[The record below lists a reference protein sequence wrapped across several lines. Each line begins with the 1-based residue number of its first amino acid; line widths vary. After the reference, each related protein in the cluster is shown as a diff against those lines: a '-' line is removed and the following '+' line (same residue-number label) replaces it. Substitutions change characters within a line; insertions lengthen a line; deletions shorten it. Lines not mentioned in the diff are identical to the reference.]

1 MIFAKGYKYK
11 NYLITSFFL
20 IFLILGISV
29 HDDYGI
35 SWDED
40 YHRMNGQISIRYID
54 KFVDE
59 FSISKLLN
67 NELPSLASSNAPGS
81 IGSKHYGSI
90 FDVLLEYMDNQMMN

>member
-20 IFLILGISV
+20 IFFTLGIFV

-67 NELPSLASSNAPGS
+67 NSFINLYSSGRGS
-81 IGSKHYGSI
+81 
-90 FDVLLEYMDNQMMN
+90 